1 MKKKLIVAAGMAMGI
16 LIILKVVQEVADS
29 ICFCL

>member
-1 MKKKLIVAAGMAMGI
+1 MKKKMIVSAGMVIVAAVV
-16 LIILKVVQEVADS
+16 KVVQEVADS

>member
-16 LIILKVVQEVADS
+16 LIVLKVVQEVADS

>member
-1 MKKKLIVAAGMAMGI
+1 MKKKLIVSAGMVMGI
-16 LIILKVVQEVADS
+16 LIVLKVVQEVADS

>member
-1 MKKKLIVAAGMAMGI
+1 MKKKLIMAAGMGI
-16 LIILKVVQEVADS
+16 LIVLNVVQEVADS

>member
-1 MKKKLIVAAGMAMGI
+1 MKKKLIMAAGMVI
-16 LIILKVVQEVADS
+16 LIVLKVVQEVADS

>member
-1 MKKKLIVAAGMAMGI
+1 MKKKLIVAAGMVMGI
-16 LIILKVVQEVADS
+16 LIVLKVVQEVADS

>member
-1 MKKKLIVAAGMAMGI
+1 MKKKLIVSAGMVI
-16 LIILKVVQEVADS
+16 LIVLKVVQEVADS

>member
-1 MKKKLIVAAGMAMGI
+1 MKKKMIVSAGMVILIV
-16 LIILKVVQEVADS
+16 LKVVQEVADS